1 MVEILFSESAALSR
15 KLSKYQIQS
24 EDEGAFEIENL
35 DRKEAL
41 NEDSDA
47 VIYLPFM
54 LDIGD
59 ILQPIES
66 DNRKNLFLQLSH
78 VPGRDDALSITDLE
92 VIWQRYLNQIK
103 RLEKAALSGA
113 NVRIWYSDAAYSRC
127 GLYQICA
134 ILKQYDC
141 EVSVIKLP
149 EYSVMSNGWLKVYKS
164 WQEVSP
170 DEFDQCLSLER
181 SLSKNEIE
189 VFATMWEMLKMDNHA
204 LRVVLEGKLIGVSED
219 FYDGLIRARIPS
231 DEFTVISLI
240 GDVICEYQL
249 TIHDTWYTQRIRR
262 MIEQGELIVVK
273 EHPYFYDQ
281 ILKKA

>member
-113 NVRIWYSDAAYSRC
+113 DVRIWYSDAAYSRC
-127 GLYQICA
+127 GLYQICT

-149 EYSVMSNGWLKVYKS
+149 EYTVTSTSCLKVYKS
-164 WQEVSP
+164 WQEVSS
-170 DEFDQCLSLER
+170 DEFDQFLSLER
-181 SLSKNEIE
+181 RLSPTEIQT
-189 VFATMWEMLKMDNHA
+189 FATIWEMFKMDNHT